1 MIGKHPYASQYCP
14 ICCLRVLVLG
24 SLFLPASL
32 FSHAVVS
39 KPSANQLHS
48 YAMFEL
54 AENLLR
60 GQYVPPDPVGAVQF
74 LEQATSLGHVIATWT
89 LGQLLIKGCDGVP
102 RDTKRGIAMVSAALK
117 ADPSISKKVF
127 VPYTNPVADAVASP
141 SMQPVSPATPMVEAA
156 VKADVS
162 PLRSPSRLQ
171 LYGAAFVGVALVV
184 SLLVSRMRR
193 K

>member
-1 MIGKHPYASQYCP
+1 VVVDRPFFCKQAGFP
-14 ICCLRVLVLG
+14 
-24 SLFLPASL
+24 LFFSNRALIL
-32 FSHAVVS
+32 F
-39 KPSANQLHS
+39 HS

-60 GQYVPPDPVGAVQF
+60 GQYVSPDPFRAVQF
-74 LEQATSLGHVIATWT
+74 LEQATSLGHVVATWT

-117 ADPSISKKVF
+117 ADPSISKKAF
-127 VPYTNPVADAVASP
+127 VPYSSPGTDAVAPTCAEPISI
-141 SMQPVSPATPMVEAA
+141 ATPTTDAA
-156 VKADVS
+156 AKADLS
-162 PLRSPSRLQ
+162 PLRSASRFQ